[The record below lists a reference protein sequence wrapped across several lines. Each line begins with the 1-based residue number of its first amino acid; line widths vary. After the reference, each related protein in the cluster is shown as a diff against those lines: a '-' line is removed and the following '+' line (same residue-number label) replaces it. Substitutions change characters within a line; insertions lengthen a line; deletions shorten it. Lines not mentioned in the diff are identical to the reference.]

1 MTSGLKS
8 VGTLAA
14 IIGLMAGVSAVSA
27 HHSGTMFD
35 PARTETI
42 TGTIT
47 GTIKKLRWVNP
58 HVSLL
63 VFGTTKEGEE
73 QSEWLLEMTS
83 PTVLARLGWTRT
95 SFKVGDQVEANMHP
109 LRDAEEHG
117 GSLQNIKSLETGKT
131 YTTNLRAQET
141 LSSGD

>member
-8 VGTLAA
+8 VGTIAA
-14 IIGLMAGVSAVSA
+14 VVGLMAGISAVSA

-35 PARTETI
+35 PARTESV
-42 TGTIT
+42 TGTV
-47 GTIKKLRWVNP
+47 KELRWVNP

-63 VFGTTKEGEE
+63 VFDTLKEGEE
-73 QSEWLLEMTS
+73 PSEWLLEMTS
-83 PTVLARLGWTRT
+83 PSVLARLGWTRT
-95 SFKVGDQVEANMHP
+95 SFKVGDQVQANMHP

-117 GSLQNIKSLETGKT
+117 GSLQTIKSLETGKT

-141 LSSGD
+141 LSPD